1 MGFFDRIEKIVDAA
15 VDLSTARVNTVLDI
29 VTAPFTDDE
38 YEGFTDTVRGIANQH
53 VSDEMVHTLGP
64 GGSVEVAVGG
74 LPEQLVRKPLRDSF
88 EMLETG
94 WREGVSEPLTTAFT
108 VGSLAE
114 SQGSYGALLDPSTWR
129 EGYDVAQWRSPG
141 QALTLAWMTDDI
153 LDQEEVISAEGKRYY
168 NLVSGTLD
176 AGARIFLAPEVVVGK
191 AITVGRETAKRTAF
205 NNYFDEGGGFDR
217 FADDVGRVSD
227 DAATVA
233 DDAATPPAGPW
244 TQKLLDADAQRQADI
259 DAGKSFDEMSYGEQL
274 VDLDRFAEKIDV
286 SDPSFG
292 PLGEITINYNHP
304 WYSAHG
310 ERVVEISWNPKEAFG
325 VGLFEPSPLQQAPM
339 GQRAAWAR
347 PVLRKVKQIT
357 DEMTAEGITVVA
369 DVAADRRSLI
379 RLYETAGF
387 VQVPRGA
394 APVSTAAQQTPLDL
408 NMMARE
414 GMVEMVRRPVPAGGV
429 ARETGETAVKGADD
443 ADALAGRLREKY
455 FPTHHEGDLIALELA
470 HAHLG
475 THGYAGGRQSVE
487 NVMRF
492 FMGES
497 SAINRIAE
505 ESPAVAHRF
514 KRLWEQANNIQPS
527 PPPGTVGANAKKF
540 ADAQDIPQE
549 MIDDL
554 LDAETGLPEVLRT
567 FGSIDQ
573 AVRPTVARN
582 LIDNM
587 NHSGWYRSAWS
598 MQPIRKIRDMRP
610 QHFVWAGDANSGEQV
625 ARMLREAG
633 YSPDEITRFRG
644 EWART
649 STVGRAETLAPRM
662 QREAMRRVIRKNLPQ
677 PHPTIRKDPKKLAA
691 FKQEQDELVEDL
703 LEDFSNSN
711 NAARE
716 VLKQVRRYDPDANI
730 STIAYVDDGI
740 ESVHQVPLTP
750 SQLQQTVVMADIKNL
765 QRFMDRHNS
774 RWGDRAWNSR
784 NFAGGIKDGAMS
796 SWRSA
801 VLLRPAWVLR
811 VVGDEQFR
819 LMAKLG
825 TFNRLKSL
833 LLEDRPRYIEAVLR
847 RKMVEDGVLDTRLG
861 WKFTGARAGVAAGL
875 GLAVAGPVGLGTF
888 AAFSVARNR
897 ANIHRL
903 TQNLTVRREARD
915 LAAAGYVEKG
925 RDHLASIGEGPLDI
939 LGHQVDQAFGDALS
953 PQTVWAKANSANRQS
968 RYLMLRDERQI
979 YDDLVEEFGDWK
991 PFLVMDAVAN
1001 RSARRR
1007 YGDAWERVVNDHY
1020 ASSPVGRI
1028 AFDDTIGDASARADA
1043 LVAWL
1048 DTPAGRKFAKD
1059 NPLRFRDD
1067 LVHPAGH
1074 PLAGQPIDDAAKAWA
1089 DAVVQ
1094 ATDRM
1099 VIDGSLRQLLAN
1111 GNRVYF
1117 DDVLKMAEKDGMTG
1131 QGWTAYVGDV
1141 HGQEVILTGGKD
1153 KQVTYLRG
1161 IVNKLF
1167 DRLGT
1172 VTTDNLSRNPYF
1184 KHVYETDMRRRIEAF
1199 YAGNGEY
1206 RISEQALRGLEQSA
1220 RGKAL
1225 QETRDLL
1232 YDLAERSELSDMLR
1246 TISPFFNA
1254 WGEVLSRW
1262 AGLALENPAWVA
1274 RASMVFRADP
1284 SQVDVGSYFEI
1295 VQRGGEEV
1303 TLPDGS
1309 TEMRGGEKY
1318 FQFRLPQFA
1327 EGAVGSGLLGKAID
1341 EQGTIRFRADS
1352 LNMVTQVVPGVG
1364 PIVQIAASR
1373 IVDYDPNLE
1382 DAFSF
1387 VLPYGPTRGGNFAY
1401 QGLEA
1406 FQPAW
1411 VKRVTAAL
1419 TEDRA
1424 YESQAATI
1432 MLTRMAEMADGDR
1445 DQIDFSDGD
1454 QLAEFIGEVKR
1465 DATNFMFLRAIA
1477 SAFSPASIGFHSPY
1491 QHYIDY
1497 YQDLRAKKPRTV
1509 DKEFAKYLLDEGQ
1522 GGFFALSARFSKS
1535 NEGLPA
1541 TIEAE
1546 MTRTKYLD
1554 MIRRYPEVG
1563 GLIIGI
1569 EGGGE
1574 ARWSAAV
1581 YERQLRE
1588 EISPG
1593 SGMTRRERLSLQDIA
1608 IGSRV
1613 REGWVEYRKVND
1625 IIYNEMRSRG
1635 LPNLRV
1641 AEARDL
1647 VAVRKAAITKLGE
1660 KYPRWYDVYRNPD
1673 LTKWEDRIA
1682 GMRAIVKDERLAQ
1695 RDDIRLI
1702 GEYLKMR
1709 DVLTGE
1715 LARRSAAGGSGDIT
1729 SGSNMDVR
1737 AVWQA
1742 WTDEQMNNP
1751 TFSDLLWRWLEFDP
1765 LSKVTWPKSQQEK

>member
-1 MGFFDRIEKIVDAA
+1 
-15 VDLSTARVNTVLDI
+15 
-29 VTAPFTDDE
+29 
-38 YEGFTDTVRGIANQH
+38 
-53 VSDEMVHTLGP
+53 
-64 GGSVEVAVGG
+64 
-74 LPEQLVRKPLRDSF
+74 
-88 EMLETG
+88 
-94 WREGVSEPLTTAFT
+94 
-108 VGSLAE
+108 
-114 SQGSYGALLDPSTWR
+114 
-129 EGYDVAQWRSPG
+129 
-141 QALTLAWMTDDI
+141 
-153 LDQEEVISAEGKRYY
+153 
-168 NLVSGTLD
+168 
-176 AGARIFLAPEVVVGK
+176 
-191 AITVGRETAKRTAF
+191 
-205 NNYFDEGGGFDR
+205 
-217 FADDVGRVSD
+217 
-227 DAATVA
+227 
-233 DDAATPPAGPW
+233 
-244 TQKLLDADAQRQADI
+244 
-259 DAGKSFDEMSYGEQL
+259 
-274 VDLDRFAEKIDV
+274 
-286 SDPSFG
+286 
-292 PLGEITINYNHP
+292 
-304 WYSAHG
+304 
-310 ERVVEISWNPKEAFG
+310 
-325 VGLFEPSPLQQAPM
+325 
-339 GQRAAWAR
+339 
-347 PVLRKVKQIT
+347 
-357 DEMTAEGITVVA
+357 
-369 DVAADRRSLI
+369 
-379 RLYETAGF
+379 
-387 VQVPRGA
+387 
-394 APVSTAAQQTPLDL
+394 
-408 NMMARE
+408 
-414 GMVEMVRRPVPAGGV
+414 
-429 ARETGETAVKGADD
+429 
-443 ADALAGRLREKY
+443 
-455 FPTHHEGDLIALELA
+455 
-470 HAHLG
+470 
-475 THGYAGGRQSVE
+475 
-487 NVMRF
+487 
-492 FMGES
+492 
-497 SAINRIAE
+497 
-505 ESPAVAHRF
+505 
-514 KRLWEQANNIQPS
+514 
-527 PPPGTVGANAKKF
+527 
-540 ADAQDIPQE
+540 
-549 MIDDL
+549 
-554 LDAETGLPEVLRT
+554 
-567 FGSIDQ
+567 
-573 AVRPTVARN
+573 
-582 LIDNM
+582 
-587 NHSGWYRSAWS
+587 
-598 MQPIRKIRDMRP
+598 
-610 QHFVWAGDANSGEQV
+610 
-625 ARMLREAG
+625 
-633 YSPDEITRFRG
+633 
-644 EWART
+644 
-649 STVGRAETLAPRM
+649 
-662 QREAMRRVIRKNLPQ
+662 
-677 PHPTIRKDPKKLAA
+677 
-691 FKQEQDELVEDL
+691 
-703 LEDFSNSN
+703 
-711 NAARE
+711 
-716 VLKQVRRYDPDANI
+716 
-730 STIAYVDDGI
+730 
-740 ESVHQVPLTP
+740 
-750 SQLQQTVVMADIKNL
+750 
-765 QRFMDRHNS
+765 
-774 RWGDRAWNSR
+774 
-784 NFAGGIKDGAMS
+784 
-796 SWRSA
+796 
-801 VLLRPAWVLR
+801 
-811 VVGDEQFR
+811 
-819 LMAKLG
+819 
-825 TFNRLKSL
+825 
-833 LLEDRPRYIEAVLR
+833 
-847 RKMVEDGVLDTRLG
+847 
-861 WKFTGARAGVAAGL
+861 
-875 GLAVAGPVGLGTF
+875 
-888 AAFSVARNR
+888 
-897 ANIHRL
+897 
-903 TQNLTVRREARD
+903 
-915 LAAAGYVEKG
+915 
-925 RDHLASIGEGPLDI
+925 
-939 LGHQVDQAFGDALS
+939 
-953 PQTVWAKANSANRQS
+953 
-968 RYLMLRDERQI
+968 
-979 YDDLVEEFGDWK
+979 
-991 PFLVMDAVAN
+991 
-1001 RSARRR
+1001 
-1007 YGDAWERVVNDHY
+1007 
-1020 ASSPVGRI
+1020 
-1028 AFDDTIGDASARADA
+1028 
-1043 LVAWL
+1043 
-1048 DTPAGRKFAKD
+1048 
-1059 NPLRFRDD
+1059 
-1067 LVHPAGH
+1067 
-1074 PLAGQPIDDAAKAWA
+1074 
-1089 DAVVQ
+1089 
-1094 ATDRM
+1094 M

-1153 KQVTYLRG
+1153 KQVTWLRG

-1352 LNMVTQVVPGVG
+1352 LNMLTQVVPGVG

-1491 QHYIDY
+1491 QEYIDY
-1497 YQDLRAKKPRTV
+1497 YRELKAKNPRTA
-1509 DKEFAKYLLDEGQ
+1509 DEEFMNHLIDEGQ
-1522 GGFFALSARFSKS
+1522 EGFFALSARFSKS

-1554 MIRRYPEVG
+1554 MIHKYPEVA

-1574 ARWSAAV
+1574 ARFSAAV
-1581 YERQLRE
+1581 YERQFRE
-1588 EISPG
+1588 ETSPG
-1593 SGMTRRERLSLQDIA
+1593 SGMTRRERLSLEEILEN
-1608 IGSRV
+1608 SRV
-1613 REGWVEYRKVND
+1613 REGWVEYGKVND

-1647 VAVRKAAITKLGE
+1647 VAVRRAAIAELGE

-1715 LARRSAAGGSGDIT
+1715 LAARSAAGGSGDIT

>member
-1 MGFFDRIEKIVDAA
+1 MGFFDRIEKIVDATVNLA
-15 VDLSTARVNTVLDI
+15 ESRVNMVLDI

-38 YEGFTDTVRGIANQH
+38 YEGFTDTVRGIAGQQ
-53 VSDEMVHTLGP
+53 VGEEMRHTLGP

-74 LPEQLVRKPLRDSF
+74 LPEQLVRKPLRESM

-94 WREGVSEPLTTAFT
+94 WREGVSEPLTTALT
-108 VGSLAE
+108 VGSLAQ
-114 SQGSYGALLDPSTWR
+114 SRDSYMDLVDPATWR
-129 EGYDVAQWRSPG
+129 ESYGIAQTRSPG
-141 QALTLAWMTDDI
+141 QAVTLAWMTDDI
-153 LDQEEVISAEGKRYY
+153 LDQEEVVSAEGKRYY

-176 AGARIFLAPEVVVGK
+176 AGARIFLSPEVLAGK
-191 AITVGRETAKRTAF
+191 AITVGRQTAKRAAF
-205 NNYFDEGGGFDR
+205 NNYFDEGGGFER

-227 DAATVA
+227 DV
-233 DDAATPPAGPW
+233 
-244 TQKLLDADAQRQADI
+244 
-259 DAGKSFDEMSYGEQL
+259 
-274 VDLDRFAEKIDV
+274 
-286 SDPSFG
+286 
-292 PLGEITINYNHP
+292 
-304 WYSAHG
+304 
-310 ERVVEISWNPKEAFG
+310 
-325 VGLFEPSPLQQAPM
+325 
-339 GQRAAWAR
+339 
-347 PVLRKVKQIT
+347 
-357 DEMTAEGITVVA
+357 
-369 DVAADRRSLI
+369 
-379 RLYETAGF
+379 
-387 VQVPRGA
+387 
-394 APVSTAAQQTPLDL
+394 
-408 NMMARE
+408 
-414 GMVEMVRRPVPAGGV
+414 GGV
-429 ARETGETAVKGADD
+429 VDDSIPSWEAYERD

-455 FPTHHEGDLIALELA
+455 FPTHHEGDLISLELA

-475 THGYAGGRQSVE
+475 TNGYTGGTESVE
-487 NVMRF
+487 NAMRF

-505 ESPAVAHRF
+505 ESPAVAHRY
-514 KRLWEQANNIQPS
+514 KRLWEQANTIQAS
-527 PPPGTVGANAKKF
+527 PAPGTVGANAKKF
-540 ADAQDIPQE
+540 TDAPDIPQE
-549 MIDDL
+549 MIDDI
-554 LDAETGLPEVLRT
+554 LDPETGLPEVLRT

-573 AVRPTVARN
+573 TVKPTVARN
-582 LIDNM
+582 LIDTV

-598 MQPIRKIRDMRP
+598 MTPIRKIRDMRP

-649 STVGRAETLAPRM
+649 STVGRAETLAPKV
-662 QREAMRRVIRKNLPQ
+662 QREAMKRVVRRWLPE
-677 PHPTIRKDPKKLAA
+677 PSAAVKADKTKLAE
-691 FKQEQDELVEDL
+691 FIEDQNEVIKELLD
-703 LEDFSNSN
+703 DFSQSHE
-711 NAARE
+711 AARQ
-716 VLKQVRRYDPDANI
+716 VLRKVRRYDPDSNL
-730 STIAYVDDGI
+730 STVAYMDDGI
-740 ESVHQVPLTP
+740 ETLHQVPLTP
-750 SQLQQTVVMADIKNL
+750 SQLQQTVVMADIKKL
-765 QRFMDRHNS
+765 DDFMKRRMS
-774 RWGDRAWNSR
+774 RWSEADYWAWDL
-784 NFAGGIKDGAMS
+784 AGGIKDSAMS

-801 VLLRPAWVLR
+801 VLLRPAWTLR

-819 LMAKLG
+819 MMAKLG

-833 LLEDRPRYIEAVLR
+833 LLEDRPAYIEAVLR
-847 RKMVEDGVLDTRLG
+847 RKMVEEGVLDTGLG
-861 WKFTGARAGVAAGL
+861 WKLTGTRAGVAGAL
-875 GLAVAGPVGLGTF
+875 GFAVAGPVGLG
-888 AAFSVARNR
+888 ALGLGSLARNR
-897 ANIHRL
+897 ANINRL
-903 TQNLTVRREARD
+903 TRNLTVRNEARE
-915 LAAAGYVEKG
+915 LAATGYVEKG

-953 PQTVWAKANSANRQS
+953 PQIVWAKANSANRQS
-968 RYLMLRDERQI
+968 RYLTLRDERQI
-979 YDDLVEEFGDWK
+979 FDDLTEELGDWK
-991 PFLVMDAVAN
+991 PFLVMDAAAN
-1001 RSARRR
+1001 RSARQR

-1048 DTPAGRKFAKD
+1048 DTPAGTKFAKD
-1059 NPLRFRDD
+1059 NPLRFKGE
-1067 LVHPAGH
+1067 LVHPHGH
-1074 PLAGQPIDDAAKAWA
+1074 PLAGQPIDDAARAWA
-1089 DAVVQ
+1089 DAVVE

-1099 VIDGSLRQLLAN
+1099 VKEGSLRQSLAN

-1117 DDVLKMAEKDGMTG
+1117 DDVLKVAKEDGMVG

-1141 HGQEVILTGGKD
+1141 HGQEVVLVGGKD
-1153 KQVTYLRG
+1153 KGLTKVREM
-1161 IVNKLF
+1161 VNKLF

-1199 YAGNGEY
+1199 YVGNGEY
-1206 RISEQALRGLEQSA
+1206 RISEQALHGLEQSA

-1246 TISPFFNA
+1246 TFSPFFNA

-1274 RASMVFRADP
+1274 KASMVFRADP
-1284 SQVDVGSYFEI
+1284 SQVDVGSYFQI
-1295 VQRGGEEV
+1295 VERGGEEV

-1309 TEMRGGEKY
+1309 TEMRGGNKY
-1318 FQFRLPQFA
+1318 FQFRVPQFA
-1327 EGAVGSGLLGKAID
+1327 ENVVGSGLLGKAID

-1387 VLPYGPTRGGNFAY
+1387 VLPYGPTRGGNFVG

-1419 TEDRA
+1419 FENRA
-1424 YESQAATI
+1424 YESQAAVI
-1432 MLTRMAEMADGDR
+1432 MLTRMAEMSDGER
-1445 DQIDFSDGD
+1445 DQIDFSDG
-1454 QLAEFIGEVKR
+1454 QQVAEFIGEVKG
-1465 DATNFMFLRAIA
+1465 DARNFMFLRAIA

-1497 YQDLRAKKPRTV
+1497 YRDLKAKNPRTA
-1509 DKEFAKYLLDEGQ
+1509 DEEFAKYLLDEGQ
-1522 GGFFALSARFSKS
+1522 GGFFAMSARFSKS

-1546 MTRTKYLD
+1546 MTRTRYLD
-1554 MIRRYPEVG
+1554 MIRKYPEVG

-1574 ARWSAAV
+1574 AKFSAAV

-1588 EISPG
+1588 ETSPG
-1593 SGMTRRERLSLQDIA
+1593 SGMTRRERLSLNEILDD
-1608 IGSRV
+1608 SRV
-1613 REGWVEYRKVND
+1613 REGWVEYGKVND
-1625 IIYNEMRSRG
+1625 IVYNEMRARG

-1641 AEARDL
+1641 AEARVL
-1647 VAVRKAAITKLGE
+1647 VEVRRAAIADLAE
-1660 KYPRWYDVYRNPD
+1660 KYPLWHDVYRNPD
-1673 LTKWEDRIA
+1673 LTKWEERIA
-1682 GMRAIVKDERLAQ
+1682 GMRAIVKDERLSQ

-1715 LARRSAAGGSGDIT
+1715 LGARSAAGGTGDIA
-1729 SGSNMDVR
+1729 SGSNMDVK
-1737 AVWQA
+1737 AVWEA
-1742 WTDEQMNNP
+1742 WTDEQMENP

-1765 LSKVTWPKSQQEK
+1765 LSKVTWPKSQQEKK

>member
-38 YEGFTDTVRGIANQH
+38 YEGFTDTVRGIANQY

-64 GGSVEVAVGG
+64 GGSIEVAVGG

-88 EMLETG
+88 ELLETG
-94 WREGVSEPLTTAFT
+94 WREGVSEPLTTALT

-176 AGARIFLAPEVVVGK
+176 AGARIFLAPEVVAGK

-205 NNYFDEGGGFDR
+205 NNYFDEGGGFER
-217 FADDVGRVSD
+217 FADDVGRGSD

-233 DDAATPPAGPW
+233 DDAATPPVSVSA
-244 TQKLLDADAQRQADI
+244 AR
-259 DAGKSFDEMSYGEQL
+259 
-274 VDLDRFAEKIDV
+274 DLDTEDV
-286 SDPSFG
+286 PIEFFDDMQGNPGFMA
-292 PLGEITINYNHP
+292 GEITDQTRVDKLAESIAKDGFNEPLILEFHPETGLVWLGEGNHRLAAARQLGLDSVP
-304 WYSAHG
+304 VRGMRNETTLRDVRLSGDGKRLPAYVKRDLDNDDYVGEAWVNESG
-310 ERVVEISWNPKEAFG
+310 ERLQATFRPSE
-325 VGLFEPSPLQQAPM
+325 VG
-339 GQRAAWAR
+339 
-347 PVLRKVKQIT
+347 
-357 DEMTAEGITVVA
+357 
-369 DVAADRRSLI
+369 
-379 RLYETAGF
+379 
-387 VQVPRGA
+387 
-394 APVSTAAQQTPLDL
+394 
-408 NMMARE
+408 
-414 GMVEMVRRPVPAGGV
+414 VPAGGV
-429 ARETGETAVKGADD
+429 ARETGETAARTADD

-598 MQPIRKIRDMRP
+598 MQPIRMIRDMRP

-662 QREAMRRVIRKNLPQ
+662 QREAMRRVIRNNLPQ

-774 RWGDRAWNSR
+774 RWGDLAWDSR
-784 NFAGGIKDGAMS
+784 KFAGGIKDGAMS

-953 PQTVWAKANSANRQS
+953 PQIVWAKANSANRQS

-1153 KQVTYLRG
+1153 KQVTWLRG

-1497 YQDLRAKKPRTV
+1497 YQDLKAKNPRTV

-1554 MIRRYPEVG
+1554 MIHKYPEVA

-1588 EISPG
+1588 ETSPG

-1608 IGSRV
+1608 IDSRV
-1613 REGWVEYRKVND
+1613 REGWVEYGKVND

-1715 LARRSAAGGSGDIT
+1715 LAARSAAGGSGDIT

>member
-1 MGFFDRIEKIVDAA
+1 MGFFDRIEKIVDATVNLA
-15 VDLSTARVNTVLDI
+15 ESRVNMVLDI

-38 YEGFTDTVRGIANQH
+38 YEGFTDTMRGVVSPSANFRRISGI
-53 VSDEMVHTLGP
+53 VSEQVGEELRHTLGP

-74 LPEQLVRKPLRDSF
+74 LPEQLVRKPLRESM

-94 WREGVSEPLTTAFT
+94 WREGISEPLTTALT
-108 VGSLAE
+108 VGSLAQ
-114 SQGSYGALLDPSTWR
+114 SRDSYMDLVDPATWR
-129 EGYDVAQWRSPG
+129 ESYDIAQTRSPG
-141 QALTLAWMTDDI
+141 QAVTLAWMTDDI
-153 LDQEEVISAEGKRYY
+153 LDQEEVVSAEGKRYY

-176 AGARIFLAPEVVVGK
+176 AGARIFLSPEVLAGK
-191 AITVGRETAKRTAF
+191 AITVGRQTAKRAAF
-205 NNYFDEGGGFDR
+205 NNYFDEGGGFER

-233 DDAATPPAGPW
+233 DDAARTTDDARALDTEDVPIEFFDDMQGNPGFMAGEIKD
-244 TQKLLDADAQRQADI
+244 QARVDKLAASIAEDGITEPLILEFHPETGLVWLGEGNHRLAAARQLGLDSVPVRGMRYERTLSGVRLSGDGKRLPSYVQR
-259 DAGKSFDEMSYGEQL
+259 
-274 VDLDRFAEKIDV
+274 DLDTADY
-286 SDPSFG
+286 FG
-292 PLGEITINYNHP
+292 EAWVNEG
-304 WYSAHG
+304 G
-310 ERVVEISWNPKEAFG
+310 ERLQATFRPSEVG
-325 VGLFEPSPLQQAPM
+325 VPAV
-339 GQRAAWAR
+339 R
-347 PVLRKVKQIT
+347 
-357 DEMTAEGITVVA
+357 VA
-369 DVAADRRSLI
+369 DDAAR
-379 RLYETAGF
+379 
-387 VQVPRGA
+387 V
-394 APVSTAAQQTPLDL
+394 
-408 NMMARE
+408 
-414 GMVEMVRRPVPAGGV
+414 
-429 ARETGETAVKGADD
+429 ADD

-455 FPTHHEGDLIALELA
+455 FPTHHEGDLISLELA

-475 THGYAGGRQSVE
+475 TNGYTGGTESVE
-487 NVMRF
+487 NAMRF

-505 ESPAVAHRF
+505 ESPAVAHRY
-514 KRLWEQANNIQPS
+514 KRLWEQANTIQAS
-527 PPPGTVGANAKKF
+527 PAPGTVGANAKKF
-540 ADAQDIPQE
+540 TDAPDIPQE
-549 MIDDL
+549 MIDDI
-554 LDAETGLPEVLRT
+554 LDLETGLPEVLRT

-573 AVRPTVARN
+573 TVKPTVARN
-582 LIDNM
+582 LIDTV

-598 MQPIRKIRDMRP
+598 MTPIRKIRDMRP

-649 STVGRAETLAPRM
+649 STVGRAETLAPKV
-662 QREAMRRVIRKNLPQ
+662 QREAMKRVVRRWLPE
-677 PHPTIRKDPKKLAA
+677 PSAAVKADKTKLAE
-691 FKQEQDELVEDL
+691 FIEDQNEVIKEL
-703 LEDFSNSN
+703 LEDFSQSHE
-711 NAARE
+711 AARQ
-716 VLKQVRRYDPDANI
+716 VLRKVRRYDPDSNL
-730 STIAYVDDGI
+730 STVAYMDDGI
-740 ESVHQVPLTP
+740 ETLHQVPLTP
-750 SQLQQTVVMADIKNL
+750 SQLQQTVVMADIKKL
-765 QRFMDRHNS
+765 DDFMTRRMS
-774 RWGDRAWNSR
+774 RWSEADYKAVDL
-784 NFAGGIKDGAMS
+784 AGGIKDSAMS

-801 VLLRPAWVLR
+801 VLLRPAWTLR

-819 LMAKLG
+819 MMAKLG

-833 LLEDRPRYIEAVLR
+833 LLEDRPAYIEAVLR
-847 RKMVEDGVLDTRLG
+847 RKMVEEGVLDTGLARKL
-861 WKFTGARAGVAAGL
+861 TATRAGVAGAL
-875 GLAVAGPVGLGTF
+875 GFAVAGPVGAGALAVG
-888 AAFSVARNR
+888 SLWRNK
-897 ANIHRL
+897 ANIRRL
-903 TQNLTVRREARD
+903 TRNLTVRNEARE

-953 PQTVWAKANSANRQS
+953 PQIVWAKANSANRQS
-968 RYLMLRDERQI
+968 RYLTLRDERQI
-979 YDDLVEEFGDWK
+979 FDDLTEELGDWK
-991 PFLVMDAVAN
+991 PFLVMDAAAN

-1048 DTPAGRKFAKD
+1048 DTPAGTKFAKD
-1059 NPLRFRDD
+1059 NPLRFKGE
-1067 LVHPAGH
+1067 LVHPHGH
-1074 PLAGQPIDDAAKAWA
+1074 PLAGQPIDDAARAWA
-1089 DAVVQ
+1089 DAVVE

-1099 VIDGSLRQLLAN
+1099 VKEGSLRQSLAN

-1117 DDVLKMAEKDGMTG
+1117 DDVLKVAKEDGMVG

-1141 HGQEVILTGGKD
+1141 HGQEVVLVGGKD
-1153 KQVTYLRG
+1153 KGLEVLRG
-1161 IVNKLF
+1161 WVNKLF

-1199 YAGNGEY
+1199 YVGNGEY
-1206 RISEQALRGLEQSA
+1206 RISEQALHGLEQSA

-1246 TISPFFNA
+1246 TFSPFFNA

-1274 RASMVFRADP
+1274 KASMVFRADP
-1284 SQVDVGSYFEI
+1284 SQVDVGSYFQI
-1295 VQRGGEEV
+1295 VERGGEEV

-1309 TEMRGGEKY
+1309 TEMRGGNKY
-1318 FQFRLPQFA
+1318 FQFRMPQFA
-1327 EGAVGSGLLGKAID
+1327 ENVVGSGLLGKAID

-1387 VLPYGPTRGGNFAY
+1387 VLPYGPTRGGNIVG

-1419 TEDRA
+1419 SENRA

-1432 MLTRMAEMADGDR
+1432 MLTRMAEMSDGER

-1454 QLAEFIGEVKR
+1454 QLAEFIGEVKD
-1465 DATNFMFLRAIA
+1465 DARNFMFLRAIA

-1497 YQDLRAKKPRTV
+1497 YRDLKAKNPRTA
-1509 DKEFAKYLLDEGQ
+1509 DEEFSKYLLDEGQ
-1522 GGFFALSARFSKS
+1522 GGVFALSARFSKS

-1546 MTRTKYLD
+1546 MTRTRYLD
-1554 MIRRYPEVG
+1554 MIRKYPEVG

-1569 EGGGE
+1569 EGGGS

-1588 EISPG
+1588 ETSPG
-1593 SGMTRRERLSLQDIA
+1593 SGMTRRERLSLQEIA
-1608 IGSRV
+1608 IDSRV
-1613 REGWVEYRKVND
+1613 REGWVEYGKVND
-1625 IIYNEMRSRG
+1625 IVYNEMRARG

-1641 AEARDL
+1641 AEARVL
-1647 VAVRKAAITKLGE
+1647 VEVRRAAIADLAE
-1660 KYPRWYDVYRNPD
+1660 KYPRWHDVYRNPD
-1673 LTKWEDRIA
+1673 LTKWEERMA
-1682 GMRAIVKDERLAQ
+1682 GLRAIVKDERLSQ

-1715 LARRSAAGGSGDIT
+1715 LAARSAAGGSGDIT
-1729 SGSNMDVR
+1729 SGKNMDVR
-1737 AVWQA
+1737 AVWEA
-1742 WTDEQMNNP
+1742 WTDEQMENP

-1765 LSKVTWPKSQQEK
+1765 LSKVTWPKSQQEKK